1 MEGISW
7 GREAQYRKRRIDEVV
22 LEGIEIDDGHGS
34 SYKKLAS
41 GKYACL
47 VCPQNPIFDTP
58 LMLSMLAK
66 DHVIWLQSRRRKK
79 RNLRDETK

>member
-1 MEGISW
+1 MSVYGGDSW
-7 GREAQYRKRRIDEVV
+7 GREAQYRKRRTDEVV

-58 LMLSMLAK
+58 LMLSVSFASL
-66 DHVIWLQSRRRKK
+66 LFNSF
-79 RNLRDETK
+79 